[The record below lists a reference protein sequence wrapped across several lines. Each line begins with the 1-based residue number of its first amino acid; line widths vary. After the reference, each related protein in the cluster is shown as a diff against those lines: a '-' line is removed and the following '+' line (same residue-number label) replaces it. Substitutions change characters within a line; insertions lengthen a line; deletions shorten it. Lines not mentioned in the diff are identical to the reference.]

1 MKIFQKKRNLY
12 FNLVLGVLWLAY
24 GLYRLLSTEL
34 STWLPYTFII
44 LSIFYLIQFF
54 YFFIKPVLIIEN
66 NQVIYN
72 DLFKSKT
79 FRLDEIVKVKKF
91 AGDITI
97 FTKTDKIGLNAQLF
111 EKESLDE
118 LNAVLDGLDLE
129 N

>member
-12 FNLVLGVLWLAY
+12 FNLFFGLMWFAY
-24 GLYRLLSTEL
+24 GIYRLFSTQSSPWLS
-34 STWLPYTFII
+34 YAFII
-44 LSIFYLIQFF
+44 LSILYLVQFF
-54 YFFIKPVLIIEN
+54 YFAYKPVLIIEKGKIVN
-66 NQVIYN
+66 N

-97 FTKTDKIGLNAQLF
+97 FTKTDKIALNTQLF

>member
-12 FNLVLGVLWLAY
+12 FNLVLGVFWLIYGVYRFFSPNKLLWLSYA
-24 GLYRLLSTEL
+24 
-34 STWLPYTFII
+34 FII
-44 LSIFYLIQFF
+44 VSILYLIQFF
-54 YFFIKPVLIIEN
+54 YFVFKPVLIIEN

>member
-12 FNLVLGVLWLAY
+12 FNLFLGVLWLAY

-111 EKESLDE
+111 EKESLVK
-118 LNAVLDGLDLE
+118 LNAILDALDLE